1 MTAMVLPT
9 MGERDGSG
17 DGYRVLSMLISGPV
31 FYGGIGWLLDN
42 WLHTSWLFPLGIGL
56 GMAAGVYLV
65 IARYGR
71 VE

>member
-1 MTAMVLPT
+1 
-9 MGERDGSG
+9 MGEHSG
-17 DGYRVLSMLISGPV
+17 MDTGLRVLSILISGLV

-42 WLHTSWLFPLGIGL
+42 WLHTSWWLPVGIVV

-71 VE
+71 SE

>member
-1 MTAMVLPT
+1 
-9 MGERDGSG
+9 MGEHSG
-17 DGYRVLSMLISGPV
+17 MDTGLRVLSILISGLA

-42 WLHTSWLFPLGIGL
+42 WLHTSWWLPIGIVV

-71 VE
+71 SE